1 MQVKWKWP
9 KENRKVF
16 MTSRIGCWTSRIG
29 CRASRTG
36 YRTSCWMTK
45 RGYGTRGIGLRTSKI
60 RIFQDEQEKVAG
72 IAVKTWKGYSIV

>member
-1 MQVKWKWP
+1 LQVKWKWS

-36 YRTSCWMTK
+36 YRTSCWMNK
-45 RGYGTRGIGLRTSKI
+45 RGYGRRWILLRTSKI
-60 RIFQDEQEKVAG
+60 YCWTSQRRLQG
-72 IAVKTWKGYSIV
+72 LP